1 MPEKSLKGWTHPSG
15 MEIIGVNTVAEAL
28 KGNGLT
34 RGSFNLQA
42 FRRKMMSKEE
52 IKRDVMSQLLQMV
65 APGTPFRDGLENV
78 LRAKT
83 GGLIVVGYSTEV
95 TEIVD
100 GGFSIDCDFSPNY
113 LYELAK
119 MDGAIILSEDIKR
132 ILYANTQLIPDS
144 SISSSETGIRHRTA
158 ERVAKQT
165 NKLVVSISQRRN
177 VITLYQGNLRYALK
191 DIGVILT
198 KANQAIQTLERYK
211 VVLDQSLTNLS
222 ASEFEELVT
231 LHDVTNV
238 IARFEMVLRIKAE
251 INRYIN
257 ELGNEGRLISMQLE
271 ELVGNAELEARL
283 IVKDYVR
290 DLSDDRVK
298 EMQAGLK
305 RLSSDELL
313 EPHQIIRLLG
323 YPHTNSI
330 AEEPVSPRGFR
341 ILGKIPRLPSIIIA
355 NLVEK
360 FGYLP
365 HMMMATIEELDE
377 VDGIGE
383 VRARAIKEGLK
394 RIQEQVFIDRHI

>member
-1 MPEKSLKGWTHPSG
+1 M
-15 MEIIGVNTVAEAL
+15 N
-28 KGNGLT
+28 
-34 RGSFNLQA
+34 
-42 FRRKMMSKEE
+42 KEE
-52 IKRDVMSQLLQMV
+52 SQRNVMSQLLQMV
-65 APGTPFRDGLENV
+65 APGTAFRDGLENV

-83 GGLIVVGYSTEV
+83 GGLIVVGCSPEV
-95 TEIVD
+95 MDIVD

-119 MDGAIILSEDIKR
+119 MDGAIILSEDIKK

-144 SISSSETGIRHRTA
+144 SISSTETGIRHRTA
-158 ERVAKQT
+158 ERVARQT
-165 NKLVVSISQRRN
+165 SKLVVSISQRRN
-177 VITLYQGNLRYALK
+177 VITLYQGNLRYSLK

-211 VVLDQSLTNLS
+211 VVLDQSLTNLG

-238 IARFEMVLRIKAE
+238 VSRFEMVLRIKTE

-271 ELVGNAELEARL
+271 ELVGNTELEARL
-283 IVKDYVR
+283 LIKDYVR
-290 DLSDDRVK
+290 DLNEDKVK
-298 EMQAGLK
+298 DAIAGLK

-313 EPHQIIRLLG
+313 EPQHIIRLLG
-323 YPHTNSI
+323 YSNSNSI
-330 AEEPVSPRGFR
+330 IEEPVSPRGFR
-341 ILGKIPRLPSIIIA
+341 VLNKIPRLPSIIIT
-355 NLVEK
+355 NLVGK
-360 FGYLP
+360 FKYLP
-365 HMMMATIEELDE
+365 HMTMATIEELDA